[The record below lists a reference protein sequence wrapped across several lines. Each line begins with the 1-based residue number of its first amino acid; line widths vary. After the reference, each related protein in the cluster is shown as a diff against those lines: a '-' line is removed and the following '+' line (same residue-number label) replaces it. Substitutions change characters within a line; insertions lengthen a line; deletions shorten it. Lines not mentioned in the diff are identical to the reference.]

1 MTSQIGGCNTQVVNP
16 IKQDQLLE
24 EGLPTFESIGT
35 SLPIK
40 LTMLIIIFWN
50 FKILIKNKVHKKNCI
65 IHNHGFIYIV

>member
-16 IKQDQLLE
+16 INQDQLLE

-50 FKILIKNKVHKKNCI
+50 F
-65 IHNHGFIYIV
+65 